1 MQEWIMVLGIDYV
14 QSYLNDLSQIIEALP
29 KDTVVEIGN
38 LLQEAREADKHI
50 FIMGNGGSAAT
61 ASHIAGDFIKNSRN
75 PGQKRVSIFALNDNA
90 PAVLS
95 LSNDESYEVV
105 YSEQL
110 RSHARPGDLVIAI
123 SGSGNSS
130 NVVNAVDAAK
140 EMGLKTIGL
149 TGFKGGKLK
158 EKTDLCLVV
167 PSDNME
173 MIEDAHMMVGHIL
186 TDMMRGAA
194 WGK

>member
-1 MQEWIMVLGIDYV
+1 MVLGIDYV

-123 SGSGNSS
+123 SGSGNSP